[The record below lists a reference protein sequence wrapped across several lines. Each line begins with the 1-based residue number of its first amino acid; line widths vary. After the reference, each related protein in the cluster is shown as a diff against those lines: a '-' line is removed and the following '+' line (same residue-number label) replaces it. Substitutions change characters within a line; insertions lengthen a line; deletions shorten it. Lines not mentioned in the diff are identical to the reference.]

1 MELTQEQIDIITDI
15 LEEAFQNAA
24 VYTSFPDDTLIRMD
38 SLVGFFYKRNDLPAA
53 KYID

>member
-24 VYTSFPDDTLIRMD
+24 VYTSFLDDTPIRMD
-38 SLVGFFYKRNDLPAA
+38 SLVDSFINETICQPQN
-53 KYID
+53 I